1 MIGKTSNFTWS
12 RDLRQSVILVL
23 TAVFLSGLLVT
34 AIHAISATERDNIIK
49 RTRALSKKKKRTF
62 RQENLVIGFA
72 YQSYYRQQKN
82 KPVSTVGQP
91 VFNNTFPV
99 SNPSGNTGVLTF
111 HYIDPGVAL
120 NVGDA
125 LAQPSPTPVPQ
136 PSPTPI
142 VVRVMGTAEMTRSRG
157 VAASAMTNAAPST
170 IQSTSTATT
179 TQPPAVFQADTT
191 GPTIGSVLYEINTDP
206 DSPNTF
212 TTLGISSDPS
222 SNFALSVTLS
232 GIEPVIR
239 ATPLDPSG
247 APIVISGV
255 NGLNVAVGTLSTLP
269 PSEPSTDIFVH
280 TSSEWLYD
288 SGGTQV
294 LDCFGSGCTV
304 DQELF
309 TSGNTQGNVQWEV
322 ESWVVEDASQQHT
335 TFSYTVS
342 NDTISSGITVFQ
354 VANNGLQGVGSAP
367 AGWTFSQDSSH
378 WTWQATSPSAAIAPS
393 LFLTS
398 FNVTVTG
405 AVSVSFDPASQ
416 GQLLGSDWMVPGTP
430 SNLARAKPVK
440 QPGPSRRWSTE

>member
-1 MIGKTSNFTWS
+1 MIGKTSNVTWS
-12 RDLRQSVILVL
+12 RDLRQAVILVL
-23 TAVFLSGLLVT
+23 TAFFLSGVLVT
-34 AIHAISATERDNIIK
+34 AINAISATERDNIIK

-72 YQSYYRQQKN
+72 YQSYYRQQKK

-111 HYIDPGVAL
+111 HYIDPGVAM

-125 LAQPSPTPVPQ
+125 PFQPSPSPTPQPSPPPQ

-142 VVRVMGTAEMTRSRG
+142 GVQVKGAFDMARSG
-157 VAASAMTNAAPST
+157 AVAASSMTNS
-170 IQSTSTATT
+170 TT
-179 TQPPAVFQADTT
+179 TTTLPPPVFQADTT

-206 DSPNTF
+206 DSPDTF

-255 NGLNVAVGTLSTLP
+255 DGLNVAVGTLSTLP
-269 PSEPSTDIFVH
+269 ASEPSTAIFVH

-416 GQLLGSDWMVPGTP
+416 GQLSGANWIVPGTP
-430 SNLARAKPVK
+430 SNLARAKQVK
-440 QPGPSRRWSTE
+440 QPGPSRRGSTE